1 MTTLR
6 FKKTASWAFGVIA
19 ALSLI
24 STVFFSAVLA
34 QQQPRAANAKE
45 VDAKVLKTAGT
56 AADALP
62 GTWLTYGLSQT
73 EQRYSQMKQIDE
85 SNVGKL
91 GLAWSAPLT
100 AEGGRGGTEGTPL
113 MWNNTIYQTMDNSI
127 VYAIDARNGE
137 QKWMYDAKID
147 PVTARHMCCGTHN
160 RGLAISDGK
169 LILAANDARL
179 IALDAISGKELWQS
193 KVAEINDYYSMT
205 IAPRIAGDKV
215 VIGVGGGE
223 YYIRGFF
230 AAYNLKDGSLAWK
243 FHTVPPA
250 PGKPL
255 EDEAQE
261 KASKTWVGDWAKYG
275 GGGPVWDGLVYDP
288 DTNLVI
294 AGTGNAEPWPQEM
307 RGIPKSEW
315 GKWDNLYTCSIV
327 AVDANTGKL
336 KWYYQTVPTD
346 SWDFDSVGGLVMA
359 DIQIEGRTRKVVMQA
374 PKSGVFYILDRTN
387 GQFISAEPF
396 VPVNWVTGFD
406 KKNNGKPII
415 NQDAYYDQT
424 NTVVIYPGGGGAHNW
439 APMSYNP
446 NSGLVYLPYSAGSYT
461 FTAAAEPDPK
471 AGGGAHGLGRGG
483 QNRTTPMPIWGPD
496 NVGRGGMQAR
506 DPKTNQIKWVK
517 EGRGGSTGGGTMTT
531 AGNLLFQ
538 VAGTTLYAYK
548 ADTGDELLALPFNL
562 RGAAAPITYMVDNTQ
577 YIGFAAGTRFMA
589 LKVGG
594 TAKMPEAPA
603 GGGFGRGRG
612 GPPPAPPAPPPPPAA
627 GTELHGQDKQ

>member
-1 MTTLR
+1 MVTMVI
-6 FKKTASWAFGVIA
+6 KKTVFWAS
-19 ALSLI
+19 S
-24 STVFFSAVLA
+24 VLA
-34 QQQPRAANAKE
+34 TLTLVSTTVAQQPHA
-45 VDAKVLKTAGT
+45 VGAKVLQTAGT
-56 AADALP
+56 AKDALP
-62 GTWLTYGLSQT
+62 GTWLTYGLTQT

-91 GLAWSAPLT
+91 GLTWSASLT
-100 AEGGRGGTEGTPL
+100 AAGSRGGTEGTPL
-113 MWNNTIYQTMDNSI
+113 MWNNTIYQPMDNSI
-127 VYAIDARNGE
+127 VYALDARTGE
-137 QKWMYDAKID
+137 QKWMYDAQID
-147 PVTARHMCCGTHN
+147 PITRSHMCCGTHN

-169 LILAANDARL
+169 IILAANDARL

-193 KVAEINDYYSMT
+193 KVADINEYYSLT

-223 YYIRGFF
+223 FFIRGFF

-243 FHTVPPA
+243 FYTVPPK
-250 PGKPL
+250 PGQPF

-261 KASKTWVGDWAKYG
+261 KAAKTWVGDWAKYG
-275 GGGPVWDGLVYDP
+275 GGAPVWDGLVYDP
-288 DTNLVI
+288 ETNLVI

-336 KWYYQTVPTD
+336 KWHYQTAPTD
-346 SWDFDSVGGLVMA
+346 SWDFDSVGGFIMA
-359 DIQIEGRTRKVVMQA
+359 DIEIDGKTRKVVMQA

-424 NTVVIYPGGGGAHNW
+424 NSVVIYPGGGGAHNW
-439 APMSYNP
+439 TPMSYNP
-446 NSGLVYLPYSAGSYT
+446 NSGLVYLPYSAGSYI
-461 FTAAAEPDPK
+461 FNAAAEPDPK
-471 AGGGAHGLGRGG
+471 AGAAAHGLGRGG
-483 QNRTTPMPIWGPD
+483 QDKRMTPMPIWGPD
-496 NVGRGGMQAR
+496 NLGRVGLQAR

-517 EGRGGSTGGGTMTT
+517 PGRGGAIGGGTMTT
-531 AGNLLFQ
+531 ASNLVFQ

-548 ADTGDELLALPFNL
+548 ADTGDKLLALPFNL
-562 RGAAAPITYMVDNTQ
+562 PGGAPPITYMVDNTQ
-577 YIGFAAGTRFMA
+577 YVAFATGTRFLA

-594 TAKMPEAPA
+594 IAKMPEAPA

-612 GPPPAPPAPPPPPAA
+612 GPSIPAPPAPPAA
-627 GTELHGQDKQ
+627 GTELHSQEKQ

>member
-1 MTTLR
+1 VTTANIQR
-6 FKKTASWAFGVIA
+6 TALWASGLITTFTF
-19 ALSLI
+19 I
-24 STVFFSAVLA
+24 STIIA
-34 QQQPRAANAKE
+34 QQPRAI
-45 VDAKVLKTAGT
+45 DAKVLKTAGT
-56 AADALP
+56 AKDVLP
-62 GTWLTYGLSQT
+62 GTWLTYGLTQT
-73 EQRYSQMKQIDE
+73 EQRYSQLKQIDE

-91 GLAWSAPLT
+91 GLAWSAPLGT
-100 AEGGRGGTEGTPL
+100 PGGRGGTEGTPL

-127 VYAIDARNGE
+127 VYALDARTGE

-147 PVTARHMCCGTHN
+147 PITPSHMCCGTHN

-169 LILAANDARL
+169 IILAANDARL
-179 IALDAISGKELWQS
+179 IALDAISGKEVWNT
-193 KVAEINDYYSMT
+193 KVADISQYYSMT

-223 YYIRGFF
+223 FFIRGFF

-250 PGKPL
+250 PGQPF
-255 EDEAQE
+255 EDAAQE
-261 KASKTWVGDWAKYG
+261 KAAKTWTGDWAKYG
-275 GGGPVWDGLVYDP
+275 GGAPVWDGLVYDP
-288 DTNLVI
+288 ETNLVI

-315 GKWDNLYTCSIV
+315 GKWDNLYACSIV

-346 SWDFDSVGGLVMA
+346 SWDFDSVGGLIMA
-359 DIQIEGRTRKVVMQA
+359 DIQIEGKTRKVVMQA

-415 NQDAYYDQT
+415 NPDAYYDQT

-461 FTAAAEPDPK
+461 FTAAAAPDPK

-483 QNRTTPMPIWGPD
+483 QNRQTPMPIWGPD
-496 NVGRGGMQAR
+496 NVGRGGLQAR

-517 EGRGGSTGGGTMTT
+517 TGRGSGAGGGTLTT

-538 VAGTTLYAYK
+538 VAGNSLYAYK
-548 ADTGDELLALPFNL
+548 ADTGEELLALPAIPG
-562 RGAAAPITYMVDNTQ
+562 GAPPITYMVDNTQ
-577 YIGFAAGTRFMA
+577 YVGFATRTHFLAM
-589 LKVGG
+589 KVGG
-594 TAKMPEAPA
+594 TAKMPEVPA
-603 GGGFGRGRG
+603 GGGFGRGKG
-612 GPPPAPPAPPPPPAA
+612 APKAPPAPPAAD
-627 GTELHGQDKQ
+627 TSKELHGPEKQ

>member
-1 MTTLR
+1 LTTSNL
-6 FKKTASWAFGVIA
+6 KAILAAGAIA
-19 ALSLI
+19 AL
-24 STVFFSAVLA
+24 TFVFTLTA
-34 QQQPRAANAKE
+34 QQPRT
-45 VDAKVLKTAGT
+45 VDAKVLATTGT
-56 AADALP
+56 AKDAMP
-62 GTWLTYGLSQT
+62 GTWLTYGHSMS
-73 EQRYSQMKQIDE
+73 EQRYSPLKQIDE
-85 SNVGKL
+85 TNVGKL
-91 GLAWSAPLT
+91 GLAWTTPISA
-100 AEGGRGGTEGTPL
+100 AGGRGGTEGTPL
-113 MWNNTIYQTMDNSI
+113 MWNNTIYQSMDNSI
-127 VYAIDARNGE
+127 VYALDARTGE

-147 PVTARHMCCGTHN
+147 PVTPRHMCCGTHN

-169 LILAANDARL
+169 IILAANDARL

-193 KVAEINDYYSMT
+193 KVADINEYYSLT

-223 YYIRGFF
+223 YFIRGFF

-243 FHTVPPA
+243 FHTIPPA
-250 PGKPL
+250 PGQPV
-255 EDEAQE
+255 EDEAQQ
-261 KASKTWVGDWAKYG
+261 KAAKTWVGDWAKYG
-275 GGGPVWDGLVYDP
+275 GGAPVWDGLVYDP
-288 DTNLVI
+288 ETNLVI
-294 AGTGNAEPWPQEM
+294 AGTGNAEPWPQEL

-327 AVDANTGKL
+327 AVDAATGKL

-346 SWDFDSVGGLVMA
+346 SWDFDSVGGFIMA
-359 DIQIEGRTRKVVMQA
+359 DVPIEGKTRKVIMQA

-446 NSGLVYLPYSAGSYT
+446 NAGLVYLPYSAGSYT

-471 AGGGAHGLGRGG
+471 AGGGAHGLGRAG
-483 QNRTTPMPIWGPD
+483 QKRDTPMPIWGPD

-506 DPKTNQIKWVK
+506 DPRTNQIKWVK
-517 EGRGGSTGGGTMTT
+517 TGRGGSTGGGTMTT
-531 AGNLLFQ
+531 AGNLVFQ
-538 VAGTTLYAYK
+538 VAGTSLYAYK

-562 RGAAAPITYMVDNTQ
+562 GGGAPPITWMVDNTQ
-577 YIGFAAGTRFMA
+577 YVGFATGTKFLA

-594 TAKMPEAPA
+594 AEKMPEAPA

-612 GPPPAPPAPPPPPAA
+612 APNGPPAPAPAPAPADA
-627 GTELHGQDKQ
+627 GKELHGQEKQ